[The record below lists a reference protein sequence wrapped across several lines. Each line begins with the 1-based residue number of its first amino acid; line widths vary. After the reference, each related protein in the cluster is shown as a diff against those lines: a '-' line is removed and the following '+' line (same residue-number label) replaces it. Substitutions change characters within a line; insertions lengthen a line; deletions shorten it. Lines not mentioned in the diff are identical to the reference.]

1 MKRTLAALTR
11 ARNTA
16 PPRSISI
23 PYRTLNPLLECI
35 ISSKHTHQAIV
46 DMYDTRA
53 TFNPSFNVNK
63 FVVGGICELILAKL
77 IENCGFTCK
86 NIASEATKVDLLV
99 EGFCTLSL
107 KNSADVSDVT
117 IANYAGNERGIA
129 PLPPTLITICS
140 KDDCTFLY
148 LDEAILAASGWA
160 KTGEDGVYVQKNS
173 RLNMKKAFIQDMLRR
188 LQSPHVVKFKAPPPS
203 TVLPMDPIEI
213 LYAAMVSARTSAPA
227 T

>member
-1 MKRTLAALTR
+1 MKTLLAAITR
-11 ARNTA
+11 ARNKA
-16 PPRSISI
+16 PPREIEI
-23 PYRTLNPLLECI
+23 PARVLDPLLECI
-35 ISSKHTHQAIV
+35 ISSKHTYQAIV

-53 TFNPSFNVNK
+53 AFNPSLNVNK

-77 IENCGFTCK
+77 VENCGFTCK

-117 IANYAGNERGIA
+117 IANYSGNERGIA
-129 PLPPTLITICS
+129 PLPPTLITICE
-140 KDDCTFLY
+140 KKTCTFLY
-148 LDEAILAASGWA
+148 LDEAILAASGWE
-160 KTGEDGVYVQKNS
+160 KTGENGLYTQKRA
-173 RLNMKKAFIQDMLRR
+173 RLNIKKAFLQDMLRR

-203 TVLPMDPIEI
+203 TVPPMDPIEI
-213 LYAAMVSARTSAPA
+213 LYAAMVSARTNAPA

>member
-1 MKRTLAALTR
+1 MRRTLAALTR

-16 PPRSISI
+16 PPRPISI

-35 ISSKHTHQAIV
+35 ISSKHTYQAIV

-53 TFNPSFNVNK
+53 AFNPSFNVNK
-63 FVVGGICELILAKL
+63 FVVGGICEVILAKL
-77 IENCGFTCK
+77 VENCGFTCK

-129 PLPPTLITICS
+129 PLPPTLISICE
-140 KDDCTFLY
+140 KKTCTFLY
-148 LDEAILAASGWA
+148 LDEAILAASGWE
-160 KTGEDGVYVQKNS
+160 KKDLYTQSNS
-173 RLNMKKAFIQDMLRR
+173 RLNIKRAFLQDMLRR
-188 LQSPHVVKFKAPPPS
+188 LDAPHVVCFDAPPPS
-203 TVLPMDPIEI
+203 GMPALDPIEI
-213 LYAAMVSARTSAPA
+213 LYAAMVSARTNAPA

>member
-1 MKRTLAALTR
+1 MRRTLAALTR

-16 PPRSISI
+16 PPRPISI

-53 TFNPSFNVNK
+53 AFNPSLNVNK

-77 IENCGFTCK
+77 VENCGFTCK

-117 IANYAGNERGIA
+117 IANYSGNECNID
-129 PLPPTLITICS
+129 PLPPTLISICE
-140 KDDCTFLY
+140 KKTCTFLY
-148 LDEAILAASGWA
+148 LDEAILAASGWEKDDLYSQSNA
-160 KTGEDGVYVQKNS
+160 
-173 RLNMKKAFIQDMLRR
+173 RLNIKRAFLQDMLRR
-188 LQSPHVVKFKAPPPS
+188 LDAPHVVRFDAPPPS
-203 TVLPMDPIEI
+203 GMPALDPIEI
-213 LYAAMVSARTSAPA
+213 LYAAMVSARTNAPA